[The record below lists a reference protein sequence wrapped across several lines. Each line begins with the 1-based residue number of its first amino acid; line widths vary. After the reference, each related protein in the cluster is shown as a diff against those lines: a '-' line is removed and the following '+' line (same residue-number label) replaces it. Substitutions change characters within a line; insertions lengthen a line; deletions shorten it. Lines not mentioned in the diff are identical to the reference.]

1 MKLPPPPPSIFT
13 HVPVLVPTNYKGG
26 VGKTL
31 TGRVAGQ
38 AMTEMPTFHRGRPVL
53 FIDLDPQG
61 NTSRRYRLLKVLPD
75 GISVPIDHPHLEQ
88 GESSSVC
95 DLWLNILTGNED
107 LAPEP
112 YPTADPMIH
121 VIPAH
126 EMLMGKAMRMDEDR
140 AGILG
145 TNLRK
150 WLRQPGLVEKYCC
163 VIIDT
168 QPSKTNLIDAALKA
182 ATHAYI
188 PFNPEPQSIEGLYSI
203 ISYIFAQRDL
213 RGNDVPLHMIGLL
226 PNDVLRTT
234 LHSIHMKALRDHKTF
249 SKFLMPVKLNHR
261 IAYAETDD
269 WRNRPD
275 NVTTA
280 KGSTIE
286 REARKYAEYLVKRIL
301 EDAA

>member
-1 MKLPPPPPSIFT
+1 MKFPPAPPPIFT

-38 AMTEMPTFHRGRPVL
+38 AMTEMPAFHRGRPVL

-75 GISVPIDHPHLEQ
+75 GISVPIDHPYLEQ

-95 DLWLNILTGNED
+95 DLWLNLLTGDED
-107 LAPEP
+107 LSPEP
-112 YPTADPMIH
+112 YPTSDPMIH

-126 EMLMGKAMRMDEDR
+126 EMLMGKAMRMDAER
-140 AGILG
+140 AAILG

-234 LHSIHMKALRDHKTF
+234 LHSIHMKALKDHKTF

-275 NVTTA
+275 NVTAT